1 MRQIEEHKN
10 LWADHNIKTLHPE
23 EDAYPDLLKNIA
35 QPPRMLYY
43 RGDISLLD
51 KPAVAIV
58 GARKATPYGRW
69 VAYEMAKKLADY
81 DIVVV
86 SGMALGIDTYA
97 HKGALDNK
105 GKTIAVLG
113 CGPDICYPTSN
124 KGLMDEIINH
134 GLILS
139 EYEPGM
145 SPLPHQFP
153 MRNRIISGLSLGT
166 VIVEAG
172 LKSGSLITA
181 TCAADQGRTIYAVPG
196 NINSLHSIGTNRL
209 IQDGATPIVVFD
221 DIIDDLGISRKV
233 FSVEDDLR
241 LGRDEQMIY
250 QAIGNGGEVSYD
262 YLYLKTG
269 KPSAEVNAIVTI
281 LEMKG
286 LVRTGLGKVFIA
298 K

>member
-1 MRQIEEHKN
+1 M
-10 LWADHNIKTLHPE
+10 LSDHNIKALHIE
-23 EDAYPDLLKNIA
+23 ESDYPPLLKAIA
-35 QPPRMLYY
+35 RPPQVLYY
-43 RGDISLLD
+43 RGDISLINA
-51 KPAVAIV
+51 PAIAIV

-69 VAYEMAKKLADY
+69 VAYEMAKKLTNY
-81 DIVVV
+81 GITVV
-86 SGMALGIDTYA
+86 SGLALGIDTYA

-113 CGPDICYPTSN
+113 CGPDICYPLSN
-124 KGLMDEIINH
+124 RSMMDEIVNH

-145 SPLPHQFP
+145 PPLPHQFP
-153 MRNRIISGLSLGT
+153 MRNRIISGLTLGT

-181 TCAADQGRTIYAVPG
+181 TCAADQGRNVYAVPG
-196 NINSLHSIGTNRL
+196 NINSHASIGANKL

-221 DIIDDLGISRKV
+221 DIIDDLGISRKAL
-233 FSVEDDLR
+233 SIEEGLQ
-241 LGRDEQMIY
+241 LGRDEKIIY

-262 YLYLKTG
+262 YLYMKTG

-286 LVRTGLGKVFIA
+286 LVRTAVGKVFIA